1 MASVMEPENLMT
13 HPGHL
18 ARRLQ
23 QLTYLLW
30 NDMVSAEIT
39 PPQFVVLNGILAE
52 PGIDQRRLGE
62 RVSLDRST
70 LADVVA
76 RLNRRGLIE
85 RVRDS
90 ADARRNVLRLTP
102 AGATALDAVTRAVTH
117 MNQVLLA
124 PLDDDE
130 QATLMSLLA
139 RVIASGERL
148 KSPAAVLA

>member
-1 MASVMEPENLMT
+1 MQPENLMK

-30 NDMVSAEIT
+30 NDMVSAEVT

-52 PGIDQRRLGE
+52 PGIDQRRLGA

-76 RLNRRGLIE
+76 RLNRRGLLE
-85 RVRDS
+85 RVRDTD
-90 ADARRNVLRLTP
+90 DARRNVLRLTT
-102 AGATALDAVTRAVTH
+102 AGRAVLEEIAVAANR

-124 PLDDDE
+124 PLNQDE
-130 QATLMSLLA
+130 QATLMGLLE

-148 KSPAAVLA
+148 KNPEEIPA